1 MDPPRQ
7 AVLQGKALGRELDR
21 CRHLGLEVYRDRA
34 CIAAW
39 RANDDHFMGRDKDLR
54 R

>member
-7 AVLQGKALGRELDR
+7 AVLQGKVLGRELDR

-39 RANDDHFMGRDKDLR
+39 RANEDHFMGRDKVLR